1 MPDTA
6 AAETLLTTPLDAL
19 HRTLGGKMVPFAG
32 YSMPVQFPLGVL
44 KEHLHTRTAAG
55 LFDVSHMGQAD
66 LVGGNIAVALEEL
79 VPGELQAL
87 KPGRIR
93 YTQLLNENGG
103 ITDDLMVARP
113 IDGATDRLH
122 LVVNA
127 ARKDKDYALIQS
139 KLNGRVTLERKD
151 THALLALQGPK
162 AADVLVMLDPD
173 CTDMPFMSFRPVTLA
188 GADCVVSRC
197 GYTGEDGFEIS
208 IPAVSAA
215 AFAQELIDHP
225 DVEPIGLGARD
236 SLRLESGLCLYGH
249 DLDEDTS
256 PIEADLT
263 WSIGKR
269 RRAEGGFPGDERILR
284 ELNEGPPRQ
293 RVGLQPLGRAPAREG
308 TIIETPEG
316 EAVGA
321 VTSGGFGP
329 SVEGPVAMGYVAK
342 AYAAPGTRVHLIVR
356 GKAMEAEIVA
366 MPFFPHRYFRGVQ

>member
-1 MPDTA
+1 M
-6 AAETLLTTPLDAL
+6 
-19 HRTLGGKMVPFAG
+19 
-32 YSMPVQFPLGVL
+32 
-44 KEHLHTRTAAG
+44 
-55 LFDVSHMGQAD
+55 
-66 LVGGNIAVALEEL
+66 I
-79 VPGELQAL
+79 
-87 KPGRIR
+87 
-93 YTQLLNENGG
+93 
-103 ITDDLMVARP
+103 
-113 IDGATDRLH
+113 
-122 LVVNA
+122 
-127 ARKDKDYALIQS
+127 
-139 KLNGRVTLERKD
+139 LERKD

-162 AADVLVMLDPD
+162 AAGVLATFDSG
-173 CTDMPFMSFRPVTLA
+173 CTEMPFMSFRPVMLS
-188 GADCVVSRC
+188 GADSVVSRC

-208 IPAVSAA
+208 IPTASAA
-215 AFAQELIDHP
+215 AFAQKLIDHP

-293 RVGLQPLGRAPAREG
+293 RVGLKPIGRAPAREG

-329 SVEGPVAMGYVAK
+329 SVGGPVAMGYVAK
-342 AYAAPGTRVHLIVR
+342 TYAASGTCLHLIVR
-356 GKAMEAEIVA
+356 GKAMEAEVVA